1 MFQSKVRQQQAEF
14 LGHSEYFFLLFLFC
28 LLLVVLIFIILGH
41 RYRRPEELLP
51 WLSELF
57 PLVQILAALLRL
69 VQIRLQPPRHVLLSH
84 LRSESP
90 GIELTGETL
99 RVNVKCV

>member
-28 LLLVVLIFIILGH
+28 FLPVVLIFIILGD
-41 RYRRPEELLP
+41 RYRRPEELLSG
-51 WLSELF
+51 LSELL

-69 VQIRLQPPRHVLLSH
+69 VQIRLQPPGHVLLSH
-84 LRSESP
+84 LRSECP
-90 GIELTGETL
+90 GIELTEDEM
-99 RVNVKCV
+99 R